1 MWVWGVAV
9 KAPWGRREGDVR
21 LGHAT
26 TTHHPAAGTAA
37 QVVTLPII
45 RETEGGGLQETV
57 IQLEAWGEDGVRVRI
72 ANGTDYLVETPPIQA
87 LLPSAPTFWWW
98 SKYTH
103 PTTTHNLEK
112 GAGHDH
118 RVGAGA
124 GAGTEAGTGVER
136 GHDGDHGTGVHGSSG
151 GSSGE
156 EDGVKSVRSGN
167 LEATVGADGLLTF
180 RRLSD
185 GTTILKEVG
194 HTFGPV
200 VAMSGASTNAGSI
213 TLARQ
218 GEVG

>member
-1 MWVWGVAV
+1 MV
-9 KAPWGRREGDVR
+9 
-21 LGHAT
+21 
-26 TTHHPAAGTAA
+26 
-37 QVVTLPII
+37 
-45 RETEGGGLQETV
+45 
-57 IQLEAWGEDGVRVRI
+57 QLEAWGEDGVRVRI

-87 LLPSAPTFWWW
+87 LLPSPPTFWWW

-118 RVGAGA
+118 GVGAGA
-124 GAGTEAGTGVER
+124 GAGAGVER
-136 GHDGDHGTGVHGSSG
+136 GHDGDHGTGARGSRG

-156 EDGVKSVRSGN
+156 EDSVKSVKSVRSGN
-167 LEATVGADGLLTF
+167 LEAAVGADGLLTF

-200 VAMSGASTNAGSI
+200 VAMSGASTNAGSM